1 MGKNDRYSI
10 ESADDGLGERN
21 TESEDTT
28 TDRTG
33 DSASQTHDAEQDNKP
48 SLTPDNLPYA
58 LRRNS
63 PSDDREQLSVK
74 VRDDVRWS
82 IEDFEQE
89 AKREFK
95 NDAVY
100 DIDVREYLI
109 KAGLKNTDDAF
120 KAMREDGFG
129 IK

>member
-1 MGKNDRYSI
+1 MGKNDRYNI

-21 TESEDTT
+21 TDTENTT
-28 TDRTG
+28 TDSTS
-33 DSASQTHDAEQDNKP
+33 DSTAQTHNVEQDNSP
-48 SLTPDNLPYA
+48 SLTPDDLPYA

-82 IEDFEQE
+82 IEDFEQT
-89 AKREFK
+89 AKREFE
-95 NDAVY
+95 NDNVY
-100 DIDVREYLI
+100 DIDAREYLI
-109 KAGLKNTDDAF
+109 KAGLENIDDAL